1 MYRNLRDIEVGLIC
15 KLLNDAQPVTSH
27 CIMSFENTVIRTRNL
42 IKKLGKV
49 AYIIMFCLA
58 RISRYSVLVK
68 NSALVVIIIYELL

>member
-1 MYRNLRDIEVGLIC
+1 L
-15 KLLNDAQPVTSH
+15 K
-27 CIMSFENTVIRTRNL
+27 NTVARTRNL

-68 NSALVVIIIYELL
+68 NSASVVIIIYEIL